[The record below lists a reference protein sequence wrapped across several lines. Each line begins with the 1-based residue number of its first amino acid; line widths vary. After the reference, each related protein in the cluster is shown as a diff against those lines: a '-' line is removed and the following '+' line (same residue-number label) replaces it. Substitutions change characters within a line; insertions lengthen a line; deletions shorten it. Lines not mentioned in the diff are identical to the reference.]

1 MMPPAPRGFPAGV
14 LALYE
19 VAEDKTRTLVQE
31 LPASSKN
38 RARLQQVRNDLLMV
52 NPKRNIIFVE
62 NNAN

>member
-1 MMPPAPRGFPAGV
+1 MMPPVPRGFPAGV

-19 VAEDKTRTLVQE
+19 VSEDKTRTLLQE

-38 RARLQQVRNDLLMV
+38 RARLQQTRNDLLMV
-52 NPKRNIIFVE
+52 SPKRNLILVE